1 MKKETSKMNNLP
13 IVHKENFFSKIINV
27 LKKLLLKKKKDVIMS
42 SENEGQN
49 DKKVQNEEIKFTQ
62 NLKYEIATDV
72 SKEYRKKEFLE
83 KIEANPKLLDDLSL
97 EQLKQLNQYYNEIIL
112 DYKNKINALKNT

>member
-1 MKKETSKMNNLP
+1 MNNLP